1 MFLVLDDSNSQNIN
15 SVSDLTNNNLSKTI
29 LYFTASWCGPCKA
42 ISPTVEALSQD
53 ERFSGSVLVIK
64 IDVDQFEDISAD
76 CDVSCMPT
84 FQLYQNQKLVNKV
97 EGADA
102 QKLTQLFSQ

>member
-15 SVSDLTNNNLSKTI
+15 SVSDLTNNNFNKTI
-29 LYFTASWCGPCKA
+29 LYFTATWCGPCRA
-42 ISPTVEALSQD
+42 ISPTVESLSQD
-53 ERFSGSVLVIK
+53 ERFSNNVLVIK

>member
-1 MFLVLDDSNSQNIN
+1 METFAPI
-15 SVSDLTNNNLSKTI
+15 SVK
-29 LYFTASWCGPCKA
+29 
-42 ISPTVEALSQD
+42 SPTVESLSQD
-53 ERFSGSVLVIK
+53 ERFSNNVLVIK